1 MSIINPI
8 KYYDGNSYTNLDA
21 KNIAFTSSLTGI
33 TLDNTGNGP
42 SL

>member
-8 KYYDGNSYTNLDA
+8 KYYDGNSYTNLNA

-33 TLDNTGNGP
+33 TLDNTGGGP